1 LGSSQ
6 NFWTLSGYYNWILL
20 EGTYFA
26 HPHSEMGDIP
36 VFFFHGL
43 AYAALLFLVS
53 AGLTLV
59 FGMLNVINFA
69 HAALYML
76 GAYFSYSL
84 LRWTGHFWLS
94 LIVCPIA
101 LFFIGA
107 VVERYLLR
115 RVHVFGHVHEL
126 LLTFGLGFIITE
138 GVKWIWGDAPLAVN
152 LGGFLGQTV
161 QIFGFMYPVYRL
173 FMLLCAVLVGLAMAI
188 VLYGTRLGV
197 ILRAAVND
205 NSMVNALGINVPL
218 LFTGVFAFGAALSGF
233 AGVIAGPLLTTYP
246 GMADEILTDAFV
258 VVVVGGFGSLGGALV
273 ASLLL
278 GQVLSFGV
286 LLIPKLSLV
295 LIYLLMSVVLV
306 LRPSGL
312 FGEKE

>member
-1 LGSSQ
+1 MS
-6 NFWTLSGYYNWILL
+6 N
-20 EGTYFA
+20 
-26 HPHSEMGDIP
+26 IP

-43 AYAALLFLVS
+43 GYAGLLFLVS

-76 GAYFSYSL
+76 GAYFSFTV
-84 LRWTGHFWLS
+84 LRWTGQFWLS
-94 LIVCPIA
+94 IIVCPVA

-107 VVERYLLR
+107 LIERHLLR
-115 RVHVFGHVHEL
+115 RAHVFGHVAEL

-138 GVKWIWGDAPLAVN
+138 LVKWIWGDFPQPVN
-152 LGGFLGQTV
+152 LKGFLGQTV
-161 QIFGFMYPVYRL
+161 PLFGFLYPVYRL
-173 FMLLCAVLVGLAMAI
+173 FVLACAVLVGIVMAVI
-188 VLYGTRLGV
+188 LYGTRLGV
-197 ILRAAVND
+197 VLRAAVND
-205 NSMVNALGINVPL
+205 SRMVNALGINVPL

-258 VVVVGGFGSLGGALV
+258 VVVVGGFGSLAGALV

-278 GQVLSFGV
+278 GQILSFGV
-286 LLIPKLSLV
+286 LLIPKLSVVLV
-295 LIYLLMSVVLV
+295 YLLMSVVLV
-306 LRPSGL
+306 LRPQGL